1 MHSRTDNLSPRDYA
15 AGMQA
20 QHAFHQEFLKT
31 LEAGQR
37 NEFRK
42 FAPRPRP
49 RTDEA
54 LMRFET
60 EQDERFAKALLLM
73 KNQLNF
79 RLDNEGNHDALRK
92 AGISTQSGFN
102 FYDLRP
108 LDLLMYPVNT
118 PLRNIMAREGPVNAG
133 VGTSAHWKGTTDV
146 GTQPISIP
154 EGFRAPIRTP
164 NEIDFNSVYKEFGVD
179 SSMTFTAEWAG
190 EGFDDNLATDH
201 LRALQSLWLGEE
213 GMILHGNCGTSQ
225 YQGTAGNGFQL
236 GTPATPV
243 LTEVASPVSTLTSG
257 TYVAVCVVMLTSM
270 GLPATNQYGYG
281 AAQSVS
287 GGIIPSQRLQSAV
300 GESYTMAGGSSAV
313 SLLGA
318 LTTSGQL
325 QTSYKSV
332 TATVTNKPGAF
343 GYAWF
348 VSTNATPTT
357 ANAYL
362 YAITTVPKVSIT
374 SAPNTAN
381 QTANAAGLNA
391 DNSAT
396 ALDFAG
402 LLPQCAWAANN
413 YTWPKGGSQWNDLGG
428 ASFTAA
434 GHGQVKELEDAFEY
448 AFANWQTGYTDIWC
462 SHDVARSL
470 SAAIVASGTAYTGVQ
485 IISTPGQPFAP
496 TTIVNGYP
504 NRYAVDSPNGAG
516 VLPIRTHPMLP
527 PGTMYLALNKN
538 PYPQSRIGNVLA
550 ALIQRDYYSI
560 EWPVT
565 SRDWTY
571 GTYVQYVLAH
581 RLPWIPQVYTNV
593 GTYTGQ

>member
-1 MHSRTDNLSPRDYA
+1 MRSRTDNLRPRDYA

-20 QHAFHQEFLKT
+20 QHAFHAEFLKG
-31 LEAGQR
+31 LQGGERDA
-37 NEFRK
+37 FRK
-42 FAPRPRP
+42 FAPRPKP

-73 KNQLNF
+73 KNQIAY
-79 RLDNEGNHDALRK
+79 RLKNEGNHEALRK

-118 PLRNIMAREGPVNAG
+118 PLRNQMAREGPVNAG

-146 GTQPISIP
+146 GTQSIAIP
-154 EGFRAPIRTP
+154 EGFRAPVRTP
-164 NEIDFNSVYKEFGVD
+164 NEVDFNSVYKEFGLD
-179 SSMTFTAEWAG
+179 SQMTFTAQWAG

-201 LRALQSLWLGEE
+201 VRALQSLWLGEE
-213 GMILHGNCGTSQ
+213 GMILHGNCGTGM

-236 GTPATPV
+236 GTPATPA
-243 LTEVASPVSTLTSG
+243 LSQSATSSG
-257 TYVAVCVVMLTSM
+257 TFSSGNAVAVSVVMLSSM
-270 GLPATNQYGYG
+270 GYPATNQYGN
-281 AAQSVS
+281 AVNQSVA
-287 GGIIPSQRLQSAV
+287 GGLIPSVQLSSAV
-300 GESYTMAGGSSAV
+300 GEQYTMAGGTSAM
-313 SLLGA
+313 SALGT
-318 LTTSGQL
+318 LSGGV
-325 QTSYKSV
+325 TGSNNTV
-332 TATVTNKPGAF
+332 TATVANKPGAF
-343 GYAWF
+343 GFAWF
-348 VSTNATPTT
+348 VSTNATPIL

-362 YAITTVPKVSIT
+362 YAITTVPTVTIT
-374 SAPNTAN
+374 AAASGAA
-381 QTANAAGLNA
+381 QAANAVGLNA

-396 ALDFAG
+396 ALQFSG
-402 LLPQCAWAANN
+402 LISQAAWAANN
-413 YTWPKGGSQWNDLGG
+413 YTWSKGGSQWNDLGG

-434 GHGQVKELEDAFEY
+434 GHGQVKQLEDAFEY

-470 SAAIVASGTAYTGVQ
+470 SAAILASGSAYTGVQ
-485 IISTPGQPFAP
+485 IMGAAGTPFAP
-496 TTIVNGYP
+496 TGVVNGYP

-516 VLPIRTHPMLP
+516 IIPIRTHPMMP

-565 SRDWTY
+565 SRDWGY

-581 RLPWIPQVYTNV
+581 RLPWIPQVWSNIGSYS
-593 GTYTGQ
+593 GS